1 MTPTEPLPVRDLIV
15 PGVFH
20 ELHSRAAER
29 RGLTSESWSSSTR
42 NATSSPVI
50 GATFF
55 SISSTAFARSGA
67 SRPVEGRRSGPESSP
82 SPIVWHPAQ
91 RGGRS
96 RRRGPPGASR
106 PRPPPGPCPPRPDRL
121 NRPPGSPAPEEAL
134 RRPPPRPVNESD
146 TSLIVTDLLGEVFGY
161 DKYSEVTRELCIRG
175 TFCDLATRIEGK
187 FQTIIEVK
195 AIGLDLKDAHTKQ
208 AVDYAANQGIEWV
221 VLTNGAIWRVFR
233 VIFGKP
239 IDSELVLDIDLLQ
252 LNHKSSSHLESLYLL
267 TRESMLKSGLYAYHD
282 HLQATNKFYL
292 AAIVLS
298 EPVLETVRRELRRVS
313 DVLVDISELRQGL
326 ASDVLKREVT
336 EGDKAEAAKKKV
348 QRSAD
353 KVLRTRRK
361 KADSAPSPQTP
372 PAAPDRALPDA

>member
-1 MTPTEPLPVRDLIV
+1 MAVPAKIAARLAAGLKRFQPVLASAKARD
-15 PGVFH
+15 
-20 ELHSRAAER
+20 
-29 RGLTSESWSSSTR
+29 
-42 NATSSPVI
+42 
-50 GATFF
+50 
-55 SISSTAFARSGA
+55 
-67 SRPVEGRRSGPESSP
+67 
-82 SPIVWHPAQ
+82 
-91 RGGRS
+91 
-96 RRRGPPGASR
+96 
-106 PRPPPGPCPPRPDRL
+106 
-121 NRPPGSPAPEEAL
+121 
-134 RRPPPRPVNESD
+134 VNESD
-146 TSLIVTDLLGEVFGY
+146 TSLIVTDMLGEIFGY

-252 LNHKSSSHLESLYLL
+252 LNPKSGTHLESLFLL

-298 EPVLETVRRELRRVS
+298 DPVLESVRRELRRVS
-313 DVLVDISELRQGL
+313 DVLVDLSELRQAL

-336 EGDKAEAAKKKV
+336 EGDKADAAKKKV
-348 QRSAD
+348 LRSAD
-353 KVLRTRRK
+353 KLLRARRK
-361 KADSAPSPQTP
+361 KSATAPTP
-372 PAAPDRALPDA
+372 KTAPPGSDQSLPDA